1 MPRRRAENTS
11 LAKLLLLS
19 ALVLFAKSVAAH
31 PGVGIVQD
39 SRGNIYYTDL
49 KQVWR
54 ITPDGKKSVVVPGV
68 HTHELCLDA
77 EDNLYGE
84 HLWYEGERTD
94 RWGHYVW
101 RRSTDGRIEKILGPR
116 QGFLYDYRDFS
127 FIRDAAGNTYFT
139 IAEAGKTRILKRVPG
154 GEFSDVASAQFNNI
168 RWKSVAPD
176 GTLYVVDFHGG
187 WKNHLIRIT
196 PDGKVSTMTTELSEF
211 RFSIFGINDQHAVMG
226 LAPDAQGN
234 VYLAVAGNRLVK
246 KVTPSGEVS
255 VVARSAV
262 GWLPTGV
269 LIARDGSLWIL
280 ENSSV
285 NSVRVRHLRPD
296 RSEETY

>member
-1 MPRRRAENTS
+1 MSRRRAEKTS
-11 LAKLLLLS
+11 LAKLLLLT

-101 RRSTDGRIEKILGPR
+101 RRSPDGRIEKILGPR
-116 QGFLYDYRDFS
+116 QGFFFDYRDFS
-127 FIRDAAGNTYFT
+127 FHRDAAGNLYFFV
-139 IAEAGKTRILKRVPG
+139 AESGKTRIFKRAPG

-176 GTLYVVDFHGG
+176 GTLYVVDFRGG
-187 WKNHLIRIT
+187 WKSHLIRIT

-234 VYLAVAGNRLVK
+234 VYLAVAGNRVVK
-246 KVTPSGEVS
+246 KVTPAGQVS
-255 VVARSAV
+255 VVARSAI
-262 GWLPTGV
+262 GWSPTGV
-269 LIARDGSLWIL
+269 LPLPNGDLWIL
-280 ENSSV
+280 EWGGTFV
-285 NSVRVRHLRPD
+285 VRVRHLRPD
-296 RSEETY
+296 GSEQIN